1 MKDMRQI
8 QLFEGISEDSIEKM
22 IACFKPET
30 RRFRR
35 GETVTV
41 YSPELSYLCVL
52 LKGTAHLYCMDSDG
66 EYALLE
72 SYAENDIFGEVFA
85 MPYGDLGYAVEADS
99 DCEVMFIRFSCIYG
113 RCPKACE
120 HHSRLTCNLF
130 ELSAKKAQ
138 ALAVRINMIS
148 KRTLRRKLTAY
159 FDYLREK
166 NGADS
171 FEIETSLSQLVGYLC
186 ADRASMMRELKN
198 MCDEGLMTRRGRQVT
213 LLPGA
218 AEQ

>member
-1 MKDMRQI
+1 MPDTE
-8 QLFEGISEDSIEKM
+8 LFKGISEESLAEM
-22 IACFKPET
+22 NACFKPET
-30 RRFRR
+30 RTFRR
-35 GETVTV
+35 GETVLV
-41 YSPELSYLCVL
+41 YASELSWLCVL
-52 LKGTAHLYCMDSDG
+52 TRGSAHLYCMDSDG
-66 EYALLE
+66 EYVLLE
-72 SYAENDIFGEVFA
+72 NYRPGDIFGEVFA

-99 DCEVMFIRFSCIYG
+99 ECEVLFIRFSCIYG

-171 FEIETSLSQLVGYLC
+171 FEIETSLSQLAGFLC
-186 ADRASMMRELKN
+186 ADRTSMMRELKN
-198 MCDEGLMTRRGRQVT
+198 MCDEGLIARRGRHIT
-213 LLPGA
+213 LLRDSTA
-218 AEQ
+218 

>member
-1 MKDMRQI
+1 MPDTE
-8 QLFEGISEDSIEKM
+8 LFKGISEESLAEM
-22 IACFKPET
+22 NACFKPET
-30 RRFRR
+30 RTFRR
-35 GETVTV
+35 GETVLV
-41 YSPELSYLCVL
+41 YASELSWLCVL
-52 LKGTAHLYCMDSDG
+52 TRGSAHLYCMDSDG
-66 EYALLE
+66 EYVLLE
-72 SYAENDIFGEVFA
+72 NYRPGDIFGEVFA

-171 FEIETSLSQLVGYLC
+171 FEIETSLSQLAGYLC

-213 LLPGA
+213 LLPCA

>member
-30 RRFRR
+30 RCFRR
-35 GETVTV
+35 GETVMV

-171 FEIETSLSQLVGYLC
+171 FEIETSLSQLAGYLC

-198 MCDEGLMTRRGRQVT
+198 MCDEGLMTRRGRHVT
-213 LLPGA
+213 LLLCA